1 MWASFGFYISPSMVL
16 TTLLRMVIQQTGPLI
31 GGGPVKMK
39 VEIIKFVI
47 KVKLLLHENTNIF
60 NLKQQLSYS
69 VIIWGPYNQNS

>member
-69 VIIWGPYNQNS
+69 VIIWGSYDQNS